1 MLDTF
6 RFSERFLSFKSQI
19 SLLWTET
26 VTTGQFMFGCPC
38 FECGACNIWSALTE
52 IKYTLHVSILQVYL
66 YMCFSGE
73 KSIRSII
80 HLQFKTSIKLIEYI
94 NGKCISFILHIL
106 KCTLSI
112 LLQTSVLVK
121 KFSQRKVY
129 FTISYIL
136 KKLKTAWEY
145 YMLVSIQNKSILIKV
160 S

>member
-94 NGKCISFILHIL
+94 NGKCISLFY
-106 KCTLSI
+106 
-112 LLQTSVLVK
+112 TSYN
-121 KFSQRKVY
+121 KVY
-129 FTISYIL
+129 FKYTSSNFSAGEKIFP
-136 KKLKTAWEY
+136 KKSVLY
-145 YMLVSIQNKSILIKV
+145 YKYT
-160 S
+160 